1 MHKIKITLSQLE
13 SFPVRVADILR
24 DKIEASEY
32 EKFIFEMLFLKR
44 MSDVSPL

>member
-1 MHKIKITLSQLE
+1 MHRIKITLSQLE
-13 SFPVRVADILR
+13 NFPVRVANILR

-32 EKFIFEMLFLKR
+32 KKFIFGIPFLKR